1 MKITNKYYLIDNDLR
16 SIVIVESASTI
27 DIVSISRYRSPSSHA
42 HAKLV
47 NKGNRLVD
55 SDCSLIRDPVYGTNS
70 QSKQLLFTAKY

>member
-27 DIVSISRYRSPSSHA
+27 DIVSISRYRLPSSRA

-47 NKGNRLVD
+47 NKGITRLTVTAA
-55 SDCSLIRDPVYGTNS
+55 SLEI
-70 QSKQLLFTAKY
+70 LFTGRIAKANNCYYC